1 MLRRTVL
8 TVFAL
13 ALLFQTARTQEAAQE
28 APQTETPQAE
38 QAPEKFK
45 VLFDTTR
52 GKFTVEVDR
61 KLAPIGSDRFFALV
75 KSGYYNDCGFFRVV
89 PGFVVQFGL
98 NGDPAVTAKWK
109 DAEIK
114 DDKVATSNTRGT
126 ITFATKGADTRTT
139 QLFINYGDN
148 SRLDKMGFS
157 PFGKVVEGMDVVDAI
172 YAGYGQ
178 SPDQGLI
185 TSQGN
190 EYLKKEFPKMDFI
203 KTATI
208 VE

>member
-1 MLRRTVL
+1 MLWPCCFKL
-8 TVFAL
+8 G
-13 ALLFQTARTQEAAQE
+13 RTQEAAQE
-28 APQTETPQAE
+28 APQKETPQAE

-61 KLAPIGSDRFFALV
+61 KLAPIGSDRFFTLV

-109 DAEIK
+109 EAEIK
-114 DDKVATSNTRGT
+114 DDKVAISNTRGT

-157 PFGKVVEGMDVVDAI
+157 PFGKVIEGMDVVDAI
-172 YAGYGQ
+172 YSGYGQ
-178 SPDQGLI
+178 SPDQGAI
-185 TSQGN
+185 TSEGN